1 MPDGSTRWSHR
12 VPRGRLDVTMAT
24 IVFLHAHPDDECL
37 ISGGTIAKYA
47 ASGHRVV
54 LVTATDGR
62 HGERPAGIDTPEA
75 LLERRRSEVAA
86 VVDILGIARHE
97 WLGYHDSG
105 MTGWS
110 QNDVPE
116 AFIRSSVDDAA
127 ARFAAIVGD
136 ESKSSERLVL
146 VGYDW
151 HGNYGHPDHVH
162 VHQVARRT
170 AALVGVPDFF
180 EVTLNRDFYVGLFE
194 WSQAN
199 GTDNDFD
206 PRQPADDGNP
216 MGEPESNIT
225 HHIDVSGHLDT
236 KRRAIAAHASQANDT
251 GFATELSDES
261 FLRAFGTEWF
271 IKVGHPAPARRTS
284 LLD

>member
-1 MPDGSTRWSHR
+1 
-12 VPRGRLDVTMAT
+12 MAT

-47 ASGHRVV
+47 AGGHRLV

-62 HGERPAGIDTPEA
+62 HGERPADITSPEG
-75 LLERRRSEVAA
+75 LLGRRREELAK
-86 VVDILGIARHE
+86 VVSVLGIARHE
-97 WLGYHDSG
+97 WLGYEDSG
-105 MTGWS
+105 MTGWP
-110 QNDVPE
+110 QNNEPS
-116 AFIRSSVDDAA
+116 AFIRSDVDEAA
-127 ARFAAIVGD
+127 ARLAAIVDD
-136 ESKSSERLVL
+136 ERRGTDRLVL

-162 VHQVARRT
+162 VHKVARRT
-170 AALVGVPDFF
+170 AAIANVNDFF
-180 EVTLNRDFYVGLFE
+180 EVTLNRDYFVGLFE

-199 GTDNDFD
+199 GIDNDFD

-216 MGEPESNIT
+216 MGEPESTIT
-225 HHIDVSGHLDT
+225 HHIDVSNHIDA
-236 KRRAIAAHASQANDT
+236 KRHAIAAHASQASDT
-251 GFATELSDES
+251 GFATTMPTDV

-271 IKVGHPAPARRTS
+271 IKVGEPAPAMRAT

>member
-1 MPDGSTRWSHR
+1 
-12 VPRGRLDVTMAT
+12 MAT

-75 LLERRRSEVAA
+75 LLVRRRDELSR
-86 VVDILGIARHE
+86 VVDILGVARHE

-105 MTGWS
+105 MTGWA
-110 QNDVPE
+110 QNAAPE
-116 AFIRSSVDDAA
+116 AFIRSSVDEASR
-127 ARFAAIVGD
+127 RFAAIVGD
-136 ESKSSERLVL
+136 EMKKTERLVL

-162 VHQVARRT
+162 VHKVARRT
-170 AALVGVPDFF
+170 AETVGVRDFF
-180 EVTLNRDFYVGLFE
+180 EVTLNRDFYVTLFE

-216 MGEPESNIT
+216 MGEPESCIT
-225 HHIDVSGHLDT
+225 HHIDVGAQVEA
-236 KRRAIAAHASQANDT
+236 KRRAIAAHTSQASDT
-251 GFATELSDES
+251 GFATELSEDS

-271 IKVGHPAPARRTS
+271 IKVGEPAPSRRTS

>member
-1 MPDGSTRWSHR
+1 
-12 VPRGRLDVTMAT
+12 MAT

-47 ASGHRVV
+47 AAEHRVV

-62 HGERPAGIDTPEA
+62 HGERPADIQSPEA
-75 LLERRRSEVAA
+75 LLDRRREELSR
-86 VVDILGIARHE
+86 VVSILGIARHE

-105 MTGWS
+105 MTGWA
-110 QNDVPE
+110 QNEVPD

-127 ARFAAIVGD
+127 RRFAAVVSD
-136 ESKSSERLVL
+136 EQQRTDRLVL

-162 VHQVARRT
+162 VHKVVRRT
-170 AALVGVPDFF
+170 AELTKVHDFF
-180 EVTLNRDFYVGLFE
+180 EVTLNRDYFVTLFE
-194 WSQAN
+194 WAKAN
-199 GTDNDFD
+199 GIDNDFD
-206 PRQPADDGNP
+206 PREPADDGNP

-225 HHIDVSGHLDT
+225 HHIDVSAYVDH
-236 KRRAIAAHASQANDT
+236 KRRAIAAHASQASDT
-251 GFATELSDES
+251 GFATSMPDDT

-271 IKVGHPAPARRTS
+271 IKVGESAPARRST

>member
-1 MPDGSTRWSHR
+1 
-12 VPRGRLDVTMAT
+12 MAT

-37 ISGGTIAKYA
+37 ISGGTIAKYSA
-47 ASGHRVV
+47 AGHRVV

-62 HGERPAGIDTPEA
+62 HGERPAGIETPEA
-75 LLERRRSEVAA
+75 LLERRRQELRG

-105 MTGWS
+105 MTGWA
-110 QNDVPE
+110 QNSAPE
-116 AFIRSSVDDAA
+116 AFIRSAVDDAA
-127 ARFAAIVGD
+127 RRFATIVDD
-136 ESKSSERLVL
+136 EKKAAERLVL

-162 VHQVARRT
+162 VHKVVRRT
-170 AALVGVPDFF
+170 AELVGVNDLF
-180 EVTLNRDFYVGLFE
+180 EVTLNRDFYVEMFE
-194 WSQAN
+194 WSKTN
-199 GTDNDFD
+199 GGDNDFD
-206 PRQPADDGNP
+206 PREPADDGNP

-225 HHIDVSGHLDT
+225 HHIDVSAHVDA
-236 KRRAIAAHASQANDT
+236 KRRAIVTHASQANDT

-271 IKVGHPAPARRTS
+271 IKVGEPAPSRRPT